1 MPCMP
6 ILHQKRLKSERLK
19 LFKKKKKKLIKTFK
33 HKIILDVKHQNQRII
48 ITRKTSISI
57 SKDSWQTRK

>member
-19 LFKKKKKKLIKTFK
+19 LFKKKKKLIKTFK